1 MAGYPAHLTF
11 GHMKWAEAEGVGEED
26 EFIADGQ
33 RNEWN
38 DQLRVGEI
46 SFPPWKIGKETV
58 YAAAYIKRMFTPEEV
73 ADHLTG
79 KAELE
84 YLFNKRAVRL
94 PSPPNHPRSW
104 LTTAVIGCRTSSSIA
119 SQSPFP

>member
-1 MAGYPAHLTF
+1 
-11 GHMKWAEAEGVGEED
+11 
-26 EFIADGQ
+26 
-33 RNEWN
+33 
-38 DQLRVGEI
+38 
-46 SFPPWKIGKETV
+46 
-58 YAAAYIKRMFTPEEV
+58 MFTPEEV

-104 LTTAVIGCRTSSSIA
+104 LTTASIHIPFIGGLVVNDNARWSVPPLFLLLRPKVAYTTIDVDEYA
-119 SQSPFP
+119 RLLPKKELAINYTVWMV